1 MSSIEKN
8 SNDILPFVY
17 TGALGLVT
25 LGIGVYF
32 CLKPGNKKSTGDTD
46 KELNYLNNNEEPK
59 QEEQK
64 ESKKKKKRQIKQK
77 KKMKKK

>member
-17 TGALGLVT
+17 TGALGLLT
-25 LGIGVYF
+25 LGIGAYF
-32 CLKPGNKKSTGDTD
+32 CLKSGNKKPADDTD

-59 QEEQK
+59 QEQQK
-64 ESKKKKKRQIKQK
+64 ESKKKKKGK
-77 KKMKKK
+77 